1 MSVDIDVSAS
11 LHKTT
16 VFAGDASVGHCSKV
30 GLGASSGEPVRIG
43 KGVKIGA
50 FCLIEGDVELGDGV
64 EIDHYCRISWGVKI
78 GANSRVLYGAQIYDE
93 AVIGKNCIVSGEIV
107 DRAVIGDNVTF
118 QGEMAHTHADA
129 TGFWDETVEPSP
141 KILNGSVVG
150 VRALI
155 IGGISVGP
163 RAYIAAGERVTCDVQ
178 REMVVCNGKSKPLAD
193 CRGMFK
199 VREE

>member
-1 MSVDIDVSAS
+1 MSVDID
-11 LHKTT
+11 KT
-16 VFAGDASVGHCSKV
+16 ASVHESTMLAEDVSIGHCSKV
-30 GLGASSGEPVRIG
+30 GLCASQDEPTRIG

-78 GANSRVLYGAQIYDE
+78 GANSRILYGAQVYDE

-107 DRAVIGDNVTF
+107 DRALIGDNVTF

-129 TGFWDETVEPSP
+129 TGDWDETVEPSP
-141 KILNGSVVG
+141 RILNGSVVG
-150 VRALI
+150 VGALV
-155 IGGISVGP
+155 IGGITVGP

-178 REMVVCNGKSKPLAD
+178 REMVVCNGQTKPLAD
-193 CRGMFK
+193 FRGMIK
-199 VREE
+199 VRDE